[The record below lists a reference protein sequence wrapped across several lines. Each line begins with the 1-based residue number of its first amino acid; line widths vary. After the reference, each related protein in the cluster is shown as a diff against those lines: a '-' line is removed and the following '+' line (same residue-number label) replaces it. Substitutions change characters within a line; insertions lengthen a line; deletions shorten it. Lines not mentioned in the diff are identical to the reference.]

1 MAIIVDIEENGQP
14 LSLRL
19 DLLQLE
25 TYTDA
30 TTEGWIKYDLNL
42 FCGSETITK
51 VSGTIH
57 DNDLRFIEKAFTHVK
72 KCHIEPLEPDFQIA
86 IESTK
91 YDEITI
97 TCMIKYSFSSTD
109 KTYGDSAI
117 GLRLVTTKKAARD
130 FADQLKAERVHL
142 TDDAAFTEYE
152 SKQL

>member
-1 MAIIVDIEENGQP
+1 MAILVDIEENGQP

-42 FCGSETITK
+42 FRGSDTIIK

-57 DNDLRFIEKAFTHVK
+57 DNDLRFTEKAFTHVK
-72 KCHIEPLEPDFQIA
+72 KCRIEPLEPDFQIA
-86 IESTK
+86 IESTE
-91 YDEITI
+91 YDEIMI
-97 TCMIKYSFSSTD
+97 TCMINYSFSSTD

-130 FADQLKAERVHL
+130 FADQLKAERFHL
-142 TDDAAFTEYE
+142 TDDIAFTDYE

>member
-1 MAIIVDIEENGQP
+1 MVTLVDVEENGQP

-42 FCGSETITK
+42 FRGSETIIK

-57 DNDLRFIEKAFTHVK
+57 DNDLRWIERAFAHVK
-72 KCHIEPLEPDFQIA
+72 KHRIQPTEPDFELD
-86 IESTK
+86 IEPM
-91 YDEITI
+91 DDNEII
-97 TCMIKYSFSSTD
+97 VTCMINYSFSSTD

-117 GLRLVTTKKAARD
+117 GLRFVTTKKAARD